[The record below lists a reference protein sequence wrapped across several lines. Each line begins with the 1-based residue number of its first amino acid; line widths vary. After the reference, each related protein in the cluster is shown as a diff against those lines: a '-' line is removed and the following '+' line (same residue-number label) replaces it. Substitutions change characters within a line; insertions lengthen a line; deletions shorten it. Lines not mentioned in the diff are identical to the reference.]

1 MNPARRTPV
10 RWLATAWLTVAGPVA
25 WSQPATP
32 PAPPLPTTPV
42 AAQVGA
48 WLAAPPSVLP
58 GSVPRLP
65 EDPLLLAAERYQEGD
80 LRGVVSVLEPWL
92 NLGRNGPSART
103 RSAAHLL
110 LGVAWMGLDEWN
122 LASANFTRV
131 RTSGGP
137 LASYG
142 AWYEAEV
149 DLLRGRGA
157 VAARECAGYRK
168 SWPEGPKADECLL
181 LMGDAWA
188 AEGNRGA
195 SVSAYRSYLDLHPD
209 TPRKEE
215 IDLNIALAVAQTSPQ
230 QGIPLLQGLVL
241 NHSWHSTAM
250 SAQAALDGLAARG
263 LDTEIPATR
272 ENRIRRAEAAR
283 RCGQHD
289 EAWDLFI
296 QLSADAASDPELQ
309 RWVDSNEDRF
319 AWATRNYDV
328 YATSLE
334 ATFASEPKPELAW
347 RIFTAWSRAGRW
359 DNAARWGVESAERW
373 PTSGSWRGAQD
384 DIAYAE
390 LVAGLYDKAELR
402 YATLA
407 AKGGDFGR
415 KALFYQGFAAFRAGH
430 YDAALEV
437 LGRAT
442 EKGREWA
449 PAALY
454 WRARTLQTLGRA
466 DEAKTLFDAAA
477 EADPTG
483 WYRLL
488 MERDAAAAGS
498 AAPGHGWLRH
508 DGRWHGGA
516 RATLAPPPQ
525 LTVHAVPLAQ
535 PWPSSSPLLTTGA
548 SSEAALLSPTA
559 RAVDWSALRWDKRP
573 PLATAAA
580 PPTPGAE
587 GTPSPALGAA
597 DALSALNPTARVPP
611 QSYAACAFFD
621 PADSWKSFGT
631 FARLHAALWPDLDA
645 AYDLAR
651 AGLYTEA
658 ARLLEIA
665 HGEWKAAQGLAAPT
679 PRQLQLQALRITVPE
694 WRQLFLI
701 TRNHPNAARY
711 CYGLDKLAT
720 DDAGRDEALR
730 LAYPLVRPSEL
741 WDTGRH
747 YDVDPLLMLGLMR
760 QESTYQNAA
769 LSPVGA
775 IGLVQVMPRTGAKI
789 AALLGDA
796 RYSPRAL
803 EDPAVNLRFGT
814 FYMSLLM
821 KRFDGVFPLAVAS
834 YNGGPHNVSR
844 WYRPWVERGI
854 DLDAFVEQIQY
865 DETRDYVKKVSG
877 YYDRYVHLYG
887 SSGAGVAVPMKPAGD
902 DRSVVDF

>member
-1 MNPARRTPV
+1 VHTGRLGAR
-10 RWLATAWLTVAGPVA
+10 WAALIGLAALAGDARSQQTTAAPEKA
-25 WSQPATP
+25 SP
-32 PAPPLPTTPV
+32 P
-42 AAQVGA
+42 GA
-48 WLAAPPSVLP
+48 WLSAPPSVLP
-58 GSVPRLP
+58 GSVPPLP
-65 EDPLLLAAERYQEGD
+65 ENPLLLAAERYQEGD
-80 LRGVVSVLEPWL
+80 LRGVVSLIEPWL
-92 NLGRNGPSART
+92 ELGRAGPTGRT

-168 SWPEGPKADECLL
+168 AWPDGPKADECLL

-195 SVSAYRSYLDLHPD
+195 SVSAYRSYLDLHPE

-215 IDLNIALAVAQTSPQ
+215 IDLNIALAVAQTTPQ

-250 SAQAALDGLAARG
+250 SAQKALDDMAARG
-263 LDTEIPATR
+263 MDTAIPETR

-289 EAWDLFI
+289 EAWELFSR
-296 QLSADAASDPELQ
+296 LTADAPSDPDLQ

-334 ATFASEPKPELAW
+334 ATFAKDPKPELAW

-359 DNAARWGVESAERW
+359 DNAARWGQESLERW
-373 PTSGSWRGAQD
+373 PTAGSWRSAQD

-390 LVAGLYDKAELR
+390 LVAGQYDKAELR
-402 YATLA
+402 FGTLA
-407 AKGGDFGR
+407 AKGGDYGR
-415 KALFYQGFAAFRAGH
+415 KALFYQGFAAYRAGH
-430 YDAALEV
+430 HQAALDV
-437 LGRAT
+437 LSRAT

-454 WRARTLQTLGRA
+454 WRARTLEALGRN
-466 DEAKTLFDAAA
+466 DEANPLFEAAA

-488 MERDAAAAGS
+488 IERASAAALKAE
-498 AAPGHGWLRH
+498 PGDGWQRH
-508 DGRWHGGA
+508 DGRWYGGA
-516 RATLAPPPQ
+516 LATLTPPPA
-525 LTVHAVPLAQ
+525 LDVRAVPLAQ
-535 PWPSSSPLLTTGA
+535 PWAATSPILTDVA
-548 SSEAALLSPTA
+548 RSEPALLVPADRS
-559 RAVDWSALRWDKRP
+559 VDWSALRWVAGASP
-573 PLATAAA
+573 PQDATSKVHVAQGS
-580 PPTPGAE
+580 PTP
-587 GTPSPALGAA
+587 AA
-597 DALSALNPTARVPP
+597 GVGDALAALTPTARMAP

-621 PADSWKSFGT
+621 PAESWKSFES
-631 FARLHAALWPDLDA
+631 FARVHAALWPDLDA

-679 PRQLQLQALRITVPE
+679 PRQQQLQGLRITVPE
-694 WRQLFLI
+694 WRQLFLV

-720 DDAGRDEALR
+720 DDSGRDDAMR
-730 LAYPLVRPSEL
+730 LAYPLVRPAEL
-741 WDTGRH
+741 WDTGRR
-747 YDVDPLLMLGLMR
+747 YNVDPLLMLGLMR
-760 QESTYQNAA
+760 QESTYQNSA

-854 DLDAFVEQIQY
+854 ELDAFVEQIQY

-877 YYDRYVHLYG
+877 YYDRYVDLYG
-887 SSGAGVAVPMKPAGD
+887 TPGASVAVPMRPAGD
-902 DRSVVDF
+902 DRTVVDF